1 MEMSE
6 LNRREFVIAA
16 ACAAGACML
25 CGVAGTAE
33 AADAPAA
40 GSATIVDAG
49 PLTDYA
55 KDGTYDKLAASKK
68 VLLVRDGGKMYAMS
82 AICTHKMGI
91 VKLNGGTLECPKHHS
106 KFANDGKVSKG
117 PATAALFRHGISK
130 NDDGHIIVDTSKKF
144 GEKEWDKEGA
154 SLSVA

>member
-1 MEMSE
+1 MSE

-25 CGVAGTAE
+25 CGVSE
-33 AADAPAA
+33 AADAAPEA
-40 GSATIVDAG
+40 GSATKIDAG

-55 KDGTYDKLAASKK
+55 KDGAYDKLAATKK
-68 VLLVRDGGKMYAMS
+68 VILVRDGKKIVAIS

-91 VKLNGGTLECPKHHS
+91 VKVNGAILECPKHHS
-106 KFANDGKVSKG
+106 KFSNDGKVTKG
-117 PATAALFRHGISK
+117 PAAAALFRHGISK
-130 NDDGHIIVDTSKKF
+130 NDEGHIIVDTSKKY